1 MNGKR
6 MAVVVVVGIVAFL
19 IAGWPPAARGQD
31 KPAPAVVIPDV
42 KDVAEIR
49 FTANAAFLERP
60 RDPRTQIDLKL
71 RTAGQI
77 KPVLDWLRG
86 IGWDKSKAEDITQL
100 KMVALLIIVA
110 EIHITKKDRTTQHFQ
125 VQPGRIIE
133 GNSRWNADIKKLR
146 AVIQRLR

>member
-1 MNGKR
+1 MNGNR
-6 MAVVVVVGIVAFL
+6 MVVVLGIAALLVV
-19 IAGWPPAARGQD
+19 GWPPVARGQD
-31 KPAPAVVIPDV
+31 KPDPAVVIPEV

-49 FTANAAFLERP
+49 FTANAGFLERP
-60 RDPRTQIDLKL
+60 RDPRVQIDLKL

-86 IGWDKSKAEDITQL
+86 IGWEKSKAEDITQL

-125 VQPGRIIE
+125 VQPDRIIE
-133 GNSRWNADIKKLR
+133 GNSRWSADIKKLR